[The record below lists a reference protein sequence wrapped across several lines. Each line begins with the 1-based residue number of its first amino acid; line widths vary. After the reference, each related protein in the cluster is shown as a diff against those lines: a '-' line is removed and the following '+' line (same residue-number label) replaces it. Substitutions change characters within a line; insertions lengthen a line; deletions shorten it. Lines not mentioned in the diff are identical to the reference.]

1 LGTSKYS
8 STIDSVFNSIQQQ
21 LESIFKINLED
32 PEYQN
37 IKAEDFH
44 EKLVYISNKYLTD
57 SRLILLLDSID
68 QLSKNDYD
76 VKWLFTDLP
85 KGIKILFSVLNDY
98 EDILKNLKKK
108 IKEDNILE
116 LNSLTIDKS
125 KDMLDLYLKGSNGQD
140 LKKFKRKLTDKQ
152 RHLVHEMIGKLKNPI
167 PLQIKLIYDIVSKW
181 KSSFTPPVDFI
192 ECQTS
197 IEIIKYL
204 FKRIQNEI
212 FGNEILFKHCLF
224 YLTLFEY
231 RGISE
236 NELEDILSIDDKV
249 LESIFI
255 HHHPPVRRFPMAL
268 WYRMKYEFKD
278 FITHKMTDDTSVI
291 AW

>member
-1 LGTSKYS
+1 MAT
-8 STIDSVFNSIQQQ
+8 
-21 LESIFKINLED
+21 
-32 PEYQN
+32 
-37 IKAEDFH
+37 
-44 EKLVYISNKYLTD
+44 YISQNM
-57 SRLILLLDSID
+57 S
-68 QLSKNDYD
+68 
-76 VKWLFTDLP
+76 
-85 KGIKILFSVLNDY
+85 LNQ
-98 EDILKNLKKK
+98 E

-152 RHLVHEMIGKLKNPI
+152 RHLVHEMIGKLKNQI

-268 WYRMKYEFKD
+268 WYRMKYELKD